1 MLRLLIYGWACQ
13 IVEKEKTWQR
23 ITHLFQ
29 VMSHVKSKKRS
40 HDDEAPSNTEELP
53 FSRKEQMR
61 GSLLP
66 TQW

>member
-1 MLRLLIYGWACQ
+1 MLKA
-13 IVEKEKTWQR
+13 
-23 ITHLFQ
+23 
-29 VMSHVKSKKRS
+29 KKWS

-66 TQW
+66 TQWWVYLP

>member
-1 MLRLLIYGWACQ
+1 MGMPDCRKRKNMATNNPSVSSEAMLKA
-13 IVEKEKTWQR
+13 
-23 ITHLFQ
+23 
-29 VMSHVKSKKRS
+29 KKWS